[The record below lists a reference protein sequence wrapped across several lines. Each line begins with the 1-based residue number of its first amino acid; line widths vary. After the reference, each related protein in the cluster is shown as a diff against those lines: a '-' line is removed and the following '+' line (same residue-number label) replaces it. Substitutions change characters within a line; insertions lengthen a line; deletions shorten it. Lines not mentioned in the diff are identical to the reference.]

1 MSNETAKAALDRAA
15 NPARAL
21 REAVDEGKVKMT
33 TVLAAVGL
41 DAANPTHQ
49 AALLACEKYG
59 LDPLLKHLIVIP
71 KAGPYI
77 TRDGWLHIAHRI
89 VDARGV
95 PVFAGLEVLE
105 EGDTDTHWFAKVS
118 AWRKDMSHPFTYR
131 GRYPH
136 RGSNAQYGPEMAVKV
151 AEVAAL
157 RRAFPVAGV
166 GAWEERWEQA
176 APEPAWSEVIEPE
189 PDDGTV
195 ES

>member
-41 DAANPTHQ
+41 DAGNPTHQ
-49 AALLACEKYG
+49 AALLACE
-59 LDPLLKHLIVIP
+59 KHLIVIP

-89 VDARGV
+89 MDSHGQ
-95 PVFAGLEVLE
+95 PVFDGLEVLDE
-105 EGDTDTHWFAKVS
+105 WDTDTHWCAKVA

-176 APEPAWSEVIEPE
+176 APEPAWSEVTEAE
-189 PDDGTV
+189 PDDGTA